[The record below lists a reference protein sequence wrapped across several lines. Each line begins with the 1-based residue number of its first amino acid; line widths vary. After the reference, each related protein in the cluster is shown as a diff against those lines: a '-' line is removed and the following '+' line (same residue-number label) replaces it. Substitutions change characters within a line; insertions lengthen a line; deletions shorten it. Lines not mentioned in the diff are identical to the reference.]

1 MVPEL
6 EEEDGKPGLPAS
18 QVLVLRVAHTFLMP
32 FRYTLDSLW
41 PQSEFGRMLSCV
53 KRQHRH

>member
-18 QVLVLRVAHTFLMP
+18 QVLVLRCTHISHAVQI
-32 FRYTLDSLW
+32 YT
-41 PQSEFGRMLSCV
+41 
-53 KRQHRH
+53 